1 MKKILLDLYKRTIRY
16 IEPNVIL
23 ISALSIS
30 VSAVIYSVTG
40 LADIFNGGNSIRI
53 MAGSLEI
60 AKLVLAASLHNQ
72 WNNISKLLRTYL
84 VIAVV
89 VLMAITS
96 AGIFGFLSASFQKT
110 ADKDNI
116 HQAKIQILSDK
127 LELYDSKL
135 SFLLE
140 RDSTLNVNSNKL
152 TTALS
157 GNQIIYYNEAGEK
170 IVTTSSS
177 TRKTLE
183 KRLKV
188 TDEQIAKNE
197 VELKLTQDSVFKYKT
212 EIVESESQSESS
224 GELAALKYVANI
236 TKSSLEDAA
245 KWVILLIVFVFD
257 PLAVTMVIFGVT
269 VRHNIREKYANDDDV
284 LNPQSD
290 DEHAL
295 DMALNDIA
303 DIVYDDSEIQSVL
316 RHSVKSNVVKR
327 TQNVPNELSD
337 ALLEYYNIDV
347 DEGTASFFESTT
359 PTFGVNQEPTQVN
372 PTSYSIK
379 ANTQETGVVVRKD
392 VANKRDVFTQITNGS
407 KNIYNE

>member
-1 MKKILLDLYKRTIRY
+1 MKKVILDLYNKTIRY

-30 VSAVIYSVTG
+30 VSAVFYSVTG
-40 LADIFNGGNSIRI
+40 LSDIFNGGNSVRI

-116 HQAKIQILSDK
+116 HQAQVRIIDDK
-127 LELYDSKL
+127 LKLYENKL
-135 SFLLE
+135 TFLIE

-170 IVTTSSS
+170 IVTTSSRR
-177 TRKTLE
+177 RKTLE
-183 KRLKV
+183 GRLKV

-197 VELKLTQDSVFKYKT
+197 VELKSTQDSVFNYKT
-212 EIVESESQSESS
+212 RLVELESNSESS

-236 TKSSLEDAA
+236 TNSTLEDAA

-269 VRHNIREKYANDDDV
+269 VRHNIREKYANESDVSEPQPDEEHTLDEV
-284 LNPQSD
+284 LND
-290 DEHAL
+290 MVKEDE
-295 DMALNDIA
+295 DV
-303 DIVYDDSEIQSVL
+303 IVKPE
-316 RHSVKSNVVKR
+316 
-327 TQNVPNELSD
+327 QNVPDEL
-337 ALLEYYNIDV
+337 LRILTEYYNTDV
-347 DEGTASFFESTT
+347 DSGTASFFEPETY
-359 PTFGVNQEPTQVN
+359 TFGNAKEVTQVN
-372 PTSYSIK
+372 PTSYTIHAK
-379 ANTQETGVVVRKD
+379 TPTTGVVVRKEVD
-392 VANKRDVFTQITNGS
+392 NKRDVFTQITNS
-407 KNIYNE
+407 NKNIYNE

>member
-30 VSAVIYSVTG
+30 VSAVVYSVTG

-72 WNNISKLLRTYL
+72 WSNISKLLRTYL

-152 TTALS
+152 TNALS

-177 TRKTLE
+177 TRKTIE

-212 EIVESESQSESS
+212 KIVESESQSESS

-284 LNPQSD
+284 LNPQSE
-290 DEHAL
+290 DESTI
-295 DMALNDIA
+295 DISNS
-303 DIVYDDSEIQSVL
+303 VYDDSEIQSVL
-316 RHSVKSNVVKR
+316 RHSVKGNVVKR
-327 TQNVPNELSD
+327 TQNVPNELLDTLS
-337 ALLEYYNIDV
+337 EYYNMDV
-347 DEGTASFFESTT
+347 DEGTASFFEWTT
-359 PTFGVNQEPTQVN
+359 PTFRVNQEATQVN

-379 ANTQETGVVVRKD
+379 ANTQETGVVIRTDGTD
-392 VANKRDVFTQITNGS
+392 VDTKRDVFTQITNGS